1 MRSALTDIL
10 VVRYTTLSYLQ
21 AAEAHKGEAVEN
33 EATNFVNG
41 IASVAMA
48 SAIGKSPE
56 SDSNQAAKKTKLDSA
71 LPDPTALTT
80 ATAES
85 KARAGGSLPTAEHNK
100 AKDPVI
106 DSMWKAMRPAM
117 RGIEDFCDNYERC
130 AK

>member
-1 MRSALTDIL
+1 
-10 VVRYTTLSYLQ
+10 
-21 AAEAHKGEAVEN
+21 VEN

-48 SAIGKSPE
+48 SAIGKKAE
-56 SDSNQAAKKTKLDSA
+56 TDDDHAAKKTKLDSA
-71 LPDPTALTT
+71 IPDPTALTT

-85 KARAGGSLPTAEHNK
+85 NARASGNMPTAGHNK

-106 DSMWKAMRPAM
+106 DTIWKSMRPAM
-117 RGIEDFCDNYERC
+117 RGIEDFCDNYERV

>member
-1 MRSALTDIL
+1 MTG
-10 VVRYTTLSYLQ
+10 

-33 EATNFVNG
+33 EASNFVNG

-56 SDSNQAAKKTKLDSA
+56 SDQEQSTQKTKMDKV
-71 LPDPTALTT
+71 LPDPTNVALSSGE
-80 ATAES
+80 ALG
-85 KARAGGSLPTAEHNK
+85 KAGGGQPTEEHNK

-106 DSMWKAMRPAM
+106 DAMWKGMRPAM
-117 RGIEDFCDNYERC
+117 RGIEDFCDNYERL

>member
-1 MRSALTDIL
+1 MRHTHCAL
-10 VVRYTTLSYLQ
+10 SGEQ

-56 SDSNQAAKKTKLDSA
+56 SDGDQAAKKTKLDGA

-85 KARAGGSLPTAEHNK
+85 KARAAGSMPTAEHNK

-117 RGIEDFCDNYERC
+117 RSIEDFCDNYERC